1 MVSDVETYDD
11 MGRVVNGFVAT
22 SGISEIALFDHD
34 MYTRKTNLEQ
44 RPLRLH
50 LGVSKN
56 NGTPKSSINRVFII
70 NHPFWAPLFLET
82 SIWGMSKR
90 FDDYQLMPWTR
101 IML

>member
-50 LGVSKN
+50 LGV
-56 NGTPKSSINRVFII
+56 
-70 NHPFWAPLFLET
+70 
-82 SIWGMSKR
+82 
-90 FDDYQLMPWTR
+90 
-101 IML
+101 